1 MGALRPVLAAQCVI
15 CVCGGI
21 FRGRFSGCAL
31 AQKMSCFPGEARP
44 KSRSQ
49 KKFTRKSK
57 ESGSIRSPILSK
69 SEKST
74 FSGRF
79 FGSIRSGLIMG

>member
-57 ESGSIRSPILSK
+57 ESGSIKKPDFVQIRKIY
-69 SEKST
+69 
-74 FSGRF
+74 F
-79 FGSIRSGLIMG
+79 FGPVFR